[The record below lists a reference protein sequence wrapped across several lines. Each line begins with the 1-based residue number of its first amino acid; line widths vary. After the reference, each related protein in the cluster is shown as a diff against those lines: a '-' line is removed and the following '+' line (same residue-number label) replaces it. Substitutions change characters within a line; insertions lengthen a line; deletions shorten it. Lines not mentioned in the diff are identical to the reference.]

1 MENVVNIFTRQQN
14 FYFQSWENMCANY
27 NSREKDPIQQFFYA
41 PQNITDEEVEDKITH
56 DLQSVES
63 YKFINQSH
71 DN

>member
-1 MENVVNIFTRQQN
+1 MIMALRKKL
-14 FYFQSWENMCANY
+14 M
-27 NSREKDPIQQFFYA
+27 QQFFYV

-71 DN
+71 DTAAAQALGTYGHRVIST